1 MIITIK
7 VIRVSKNN
15 KGLGK
20 HNTSDDDMDL
30 RSEIDDPDEEA
41 KNDVGSCHSTFP
53 IHSPPGIKIVDE
65 AEKIPPFPIDE
76 EAENDVGLCHSTFP
90 IHSLPGIE
98 IVDEADKI
106 PPLAIDDDYFPSD
119 ASESGSD
126 DDDTEE
132 EESDEDVIDDGD
144 GGSKVNHELQ
154 FGGTDHKIVFSNA
167 VKEAFGTRTQ
177 IEDEQSR

>member
-41 KNDVGSCHSTFP
+41 KNDVGS
-53 IHSPPGIKIVDE
+53 
-65 AEKIPPFPIDE
+65 
-76 EAENDVGLCHSTFP
+76 CHSTFP